1 MARDV
6 VQMVLELTDRASP
19 ALRRVGREVQDLD
32 RKLTPSKRTL
42 AMMGKAFKATA
53 AGATV
58 FGAAFAGIGIA
69 GVKAGAQMEGFET
82 RLTVLMGSAGHAKK
96 RLDELFQIGSTT
108 PFELPGLIEAEVNL
122 RALGVNAEKTLPMV
136 MDFAGAMGVD
146 LASAAVEVGRAMQF
160 GAGAVETISGRALR
174 AQVELRTGAD
184 ALKMSTSEF
193 REAMIETLTDPDGI
207 FAGGTEKLAATFDGM
222 LSNLSDNWFKFT
234 KTVSEAGAFKVSK
247 EILRSILTI
256 LTDSADVTTRWAKVI
271 SDGVVAGMLLT
282 MEVLGRIL
290 ETTNMFSQSWMLAGV
305 AFDQLIIKSAGINR
319 SIKQMIISAGEFTG
333 LMSDD
338 TRLRLE
344 RDIVDS
350 YKESGAARKRIQ
362 KAMFETLPVLEEEQ
376 NKLRK
381 IRSESQRIR
390 DNLDAIIKAEG
401 VGDLTTERALTDAAK
416 QSEGDP
422 KKKPAAQ
429 KALEERQK
437 AFDSAADSFASSMDR
452 VRSAMMGPQKRSE
465 RMQSSLNALAESF
478 RDAHLKAVELGN
490 TSSEE
495 FLKMAEDF
503 EATSE
508 RMSAAIQ
515 QQQRVEGLNTGA
527 QALQAAGG
535 GASGMLSFAG
545 AAAGP
550 GSVAGPI
557 VGAIQGLAS
566 LGQMGAEKFREDLKE
581 FISNVIAGLV
591 EVLPEIIGEVPL
603 ALIDALPELILGT
616 LRALPKILVRLFV
629 TLPISIAKGAGL
641 ALREIWETMKK
652 WLANALEKI
661 SPKGIVKGI
670 GSGIKSLGKSIGS
683 VFGFQT
689 GGYVRNTGLHML
701 HAGERIIPT
710 SGASTQAVMA
720 GAENIGS
727 GQAVTINTSV
737 VDPNAID
744 GLARMLQR
752 ELGSFG
758 GGRDLSIFNT
768 PAASAG

>member
-6 VQMVLELTDRASP
+6 VQMVLELSDKATP
-19 ALRRVGREVQDLD
+19 ALKRVGREMKDTTEKAKDL
-32 RKLTPSKRTL
+32 KISLGAVGTALKIGAA
-42 AMMGKAFKATA
+42 AMTA
-53 AGATV
+53 ASAGFAAIGVGA
-58 FGAAFAGIGIA
+58 
-69 GVKAGAQMEGFET
+69 VKAGSEMEGFQT
-82 RLTVLMGSAGHAKK
+82 RLTVLMGSAGEAKG
-96 RLDELFQIGSTT
+96 RLDELFRIGSTT

-193 REAMIETLTDPDGI
+193 REAMVETLTDPDGI

-222 LSNLSDNWFKFT
+222 LSNLSDAFFKFSKDVGEAGLFDVAKET
-234 KTVSEAGAFKVSK
+234 LREVLALIGNNADGVKVLATVVSEGLGKALLGSVKLMGKMFDIALAIGAAFIDIGRAWSK
-247 EILRSILTI
+247 TIIGIGEAANVIGLGPSDEEMSALRERLRTLDMTKDALLDMGGAATAAEDMVARIE
-256 LTDSADVTTRWAKVI
+256 ANVAKVQK
-271 SDGVVAGMLLT
+271 VQAVT
-282 MEVLGRIL
+282 P
-290 ETTNMFSQSWMLAGV
+290 
-305 AFDQLIIKSAGINR
+305 
-319 SIKQMIISAGEFTG
+319 TG
-333 LMSDD
+333 
-338 TRLRLE
+338 
-344 RDIVDS
+344 
-350 YKESGAARKRIQ
+350 A
-362 KAMFETLPVLEEEQ
+362 PV
-376 NKLRK
+376 
-381 IRSESQRIR
+381 S
-390 DNLDAIIKAEG
+390 
-401 VGDLTTERALTDAAK
+401 AAK
-416 QSEGDP
+416 
-422 KKKPAAQ
+422 PAAAEVDIKRRAEAQ
-429 KALEERQK
+429 KALEARQE

-452 VRSAMMGPQKRSE
+452 VRSAMMGPQKRSQ

-478 RDAHLKAVELGN
+478 RAAHLKAVELGN
-490 TSSEE
+490 TSSEQ

-503 EATSE
+503 EATSQ
-508 RMSAAIQ
+508 RMGAAIQ
-515 QQQRVEGLNTGA
+515 QQRRVEGLQTGA

-535 GASGMLSFAG
+535 GAGGLLSFAG

-557 VGAIQGLAS
+557 VGAIQGLGA

-581 FISNVIAGLV
+581 FINNVITGLV

-616 LRALPKILVRLFV
+616 LQALPKILARLFI

-670 GSGIKSLGKSIGS
+670 GSGFKKLGKSIGS

-689 GGYVRNTGLHML
+689 GGYVRNSGLHML

>member
-1 MARDV
+1 
-6 VQMVLELTDRASP
+6 
-19 ALRRVGREVQDLD
+19 
-32 RKLTPSKRTL
+32 
-42 AMMGKAFKATA
+42 
-53 AGATV
+53 
-58 FGAAFAGIGIA
+58 
-69 GVKAGAQMEGFET
+69 
-82 RLTVLMGSAGHAKK
+82 
-96 RLDELFQIGSTT
+96 
-108 PFELPGLIEAEVNL
+108 
-122 RALGVNAEKTLPMV
+122 
-136 MDFAGAMGVD
+136 
-146 LASAAVEVGRAMQF
+146 
-160 GAGAVETISGRALR
+160 
-174 AQVELRTGAD
+174 
-184 ALKMSTSEF
+184 
-193 REAMIETLTDPDGI
+193 
-207 FAGGTEKLAATFDGM
+207 
-222 LSNLSDNWFKFT
+222 
-234 KTVSEAGAFKVSK
+234 
-247 EILRSILTI
+247 
-256 LTDSADVTTRWAKVI
+256 
-271 SDGVVAGMLLT
+271 
-282 MEVLGRIL
+282 
-290 ETTNMFSQSWMLAGV
+290 
-305 AFDQLIIKSAGINR
+305 
-319 SIKQMIISAGEFTG
+319 
-333 LMSDD
+333 
-338 TRLRLE
+338 
-344 RDIVDS
+344 
-350 YKESGAARKRIQ
+350 
-362 KAMFETLPVLEEEQ
+362 
-376 NKLRK
+376 
-381 IRSESQRIR
+381 
-390 DNLDAIIKAEG
+390 
-401 VGDLTTERALTDAAK
+401 
-416 QSEGDP
+416 
-422 KKKPAAQ
+422 
-429 KALEERQK
+429 
-437 AFDSAADSFASSMDR
+437 
-452 VRSAMMGPQKRSE
+452 
-465 RMQSSLNALAESF
+465 
-478 RDAHLKAVELGN
+478 
-490 TSSEE
+490 
-495 FLKMAEDF
+495 
-503 EATSE
+503 
-508 RMSAAIQ
+508 
-515 QQQRVEGLNTGA
+515 
-527 QALQAAGG
+527 
-535 GASGMLSFAG
+535 MLSFAG

>member
-6 VQMVLELTDRASP
+6 VQMVLELSDRATP
-19 ALRRVGREVQDLD
+19 ALKRVGREMQETTAKAKDL
-32 RKLTPSKRTL
+32 KISLGAVGTALKVG
-42 AMMGKAFKATA
+42 AAATA
-53 AGATV
+53 AASAGFAALGVGAVRT
-58 FGAAFAGIGIA
+58 
-69 GVKAGAQMEGFET
+69 GAQMEAFES
-82 RLTVLMGSAGHAKK
+82 RLTVLLGTSKAARE
-96 RLDELFQIGSTT
+96 RLDELFKIGSTT
-108 PFELPGLIEAEVNL
+108 PFELDELVEADVIIESFGA
-122 RALGVNAEKTLPMV
+122 NADEMRKGI
-136 MDFAGAMGVD
+136 MDLAGAMGGSLPD
-146 LASAAVEVGRAMQF
+146 TARAVAK
-160 GAGAVETISGRALR
+160 S
-174 AQVELRTGAD
+174 
-184 ALKMSTSEF
+184 
-193 REAMIETLTDPDGI
+193 
-207 FAGGTEKLAATFDGM
+207 FAGGIAASDGLRESYSLLFNDVKARAAAMGDPGDIKTFQKAMVEALTDINGVVAGGTDALGQTFDGLM
-222 LSNLSDNWFKFT
+222 SNLSDAFT
-234 KTVSEAGAFKVSK
+234 KFKKQVADAGLFDIAKETLRELLRLIDANSDSIKVLARMTAEGLGRALLGSVKLMGKMFDMALALGAAFVDIGRKWTELVIGLGEAADIIGLGPSK
-247 EILRSILTI
+247 EEMTALRSRLDT
-256 LTDSADVTTRWAKVI
+256 LNDTKEALLDMGGAATAAEDM
-271 SDGVVAGMLLT
+271 VA
-282 MEVLGRIL
+282 RIEANVAAL
-290 ETTNMFSQSWMLAGV
+290 QGAET
-305 AFDQLIIKSAGINR
+305 
-319 SIKQMIISAGEFTG
+319 E
-333 LMSDD
+333 
-338 TRLRLE
+338 
-344 RDIVDS
+344 
-350 YKESGAARKRIQ
+350 ESGRGRRK
-362 KAMFETLPVLEEEQ
+362 K
-376 NKLRK
+376 
-381 IRSESQRIR
+381 
-390 DNLDAIIKAEG
+390 
-401 VGDLTTERALTDAAK
+401 K
-416 QSEGDP
+416 QQQDP
-422 KKKPAAQ
+422 KKIAAAQ

-478 RDAHLKAVELGN
+478 RAAHLKAVELGN
-490 TSSEE
+490 TSSEQ

-515 QQQRVEGLNTGA
+515 QQQRVEGLQTGA

-535 GASGMLSFAG
+535 GAGGLLSFAG

-557 VGAIQGLAS
+557 VGAIQGLGA

-581 FISNVIAGLV
+581 FISNVISGLV

-616 LRALPKILVRLFV
+616 LRALPKILVRLFI
-629 TLPISIAKGAGL
+629 TLTISIAKGAGM

-652 WLANALEKI
+652 WLSNALEKI
-661 SPKGIVKGI
+661 SPKGAVKSI
-670 GSGIKSLGKSIGS
+670 GSGIKSLGKTIGG
-683 VFGFQT
+683 VLGFQT
-689 GGYVRNTGLHML
+689 GGYVRNTGLHLL